1 MEHFKQ
7 RVVEKIDEQIMD
19 LENLKNCINDFD
31 DERALVAA
39 IDEFF
44 VIMKVDDAHR
54 NFTMATL
61 YNYCKFRIENQKGDN
76 ND

>member
-19 LENLKNCINDFD
+19 LENLKNCINDCD
-31 DERALVAA
+31 DERALLAA

-61 YNYCKFRIENQKGDN
+61 YNYCKFRIENRRGDN

>member
-7 RVVEKIDEQIMD
+7 RVLDKIDEQIMD
-19 LENLKNCINDFD
+19 LENLKNCINDCE
-31 DERALVAA
+31 DERALFNA

-44 VIMKVDDAHR
+44 IIMKVDDAHR

-61 YNYCKFRIENQKGDN
+61 YNYCKFRIENRKSDN